1 MFTVSKVLCPVDFSG
16 ESARALEAA
25 LAAVAAHHAELY
37 LLYVVEGPA
46 AADGGTFDHTRVEA
60 GKEALRQRL
69 AALVEETTPDLK
81 PHLLVSDGDPAE
93 EILRMEEIFGIDL
106 IVLAP
111 HGRPTLGKIIFG
123 SVSDKVSRGSR
134 AHLLIVKNRPDG
146 ELPELDADEL

>member
-1 MFTVSKVLCPVDFSG
+1 MFTVSKVLCPVDFSE
-16 ESARALEAA
+16 ESSRALDAA
-25 LAAVAAHHAELY
+25 LVSVAAHHAELY

-46 AADGGTFDHTRVEA
+46 PAEGGPLDNARAEA
-60 GKEALRQRL
+60 GKEALRDRL
-69 AALVEETTPDLK
+69 ASMVEAVAPDLK

-134 AHLLIVKNRPDG
+134 AHLLIVKNRADG
-146 ELPELDADEL
+146 DLADAEAE

>member
-1 MFTVSKVLCPVDFSG
+1 MFTVSKVLCPVDFSE
-16 ESARALEAA
+16 ESSRALDAA
-25 LAAVAAHHAELY
+25 LACVAAHHAELY

-46 AADGGTFDHTRVEA
+46 LAEGGTLDHARAEA
-60 GKEALRQRL
+60 GKEALRDRL
-69 AALVEETTPDLK
+69 AALVEGVAPDVK
-81 PHLLVSDGDPAE
+81 PHLLVSDGDAAE

-134 AHLLIVKNRPDG
+134 AHLLIVKNRTDGDLPDG
-146 ELPELDADEL
+146 EVE